1 LNIKSFNNVNA
12 GQMKQKLENKDEM
25 LECNLSTVLGA
36 IRGSSGYWNRV
47 CGDLSVMD
55 ENLGP
60 ATFFGS
66 FAISEYGWVD
76 LHQFLKILNE
86 DIKRK
91 SSSELCKADPVGISI
106 FFENKFQSFLHSV
119 ILNENGPLGK
129 VNLKVF

>member
-1 LNIKSFNNVNA
+1 MNIKPFKNVNA
-12 GQMKQKLENKDEM
+12 GQTKQKLENKDEM

-36 IRGSSGYWNRV
+36 IRGSSDYWSRV

-86 DIKRK
+86 DIKSE

-106 FFENKFQSFLHSV
+106 FF
-119 ILNENGPLGK
+119 
-129 VNLKVF
+129 